1 MSLSYG
7 LNALIKKIKLKFN
20 EEKLIVTKK
29 IGNLKLIKN
38 KFKEQI

>member
-7 LNALIKKIKLKFN
+7 LNAIIKEIKLKSN
-20 EEKLIVTKK
+20 EEKLIVTEKV
-29 IGNLKLIKN
+29 GNLKWIKN